1 VRLLKHPLSAVFH
14 PRRIALVG
22 ASDRPGSAGAL
33 FWENLSGF
41 TGEVLPVNGSG
52 RPVVGVPAYRS
63 LTEIPVPIDLAV
75 LVVPAAAVPGVVR
88 DAGAAHIPACV
99 VISAGFAEAGT
110 EGERLQAEVMAI
122 ARAGGIRIVGPN
134 CFGVQNSEVGL
145 NASLS
150 PSVTSGVGSLSL
162 VTQSGA
168 YGMALHSLAQDENL
182 RFNKVYAAG
191 NKADLTDTE
200 LLDYLD
206 TDGGCGPI
214 CFFLES
220 LPDGRAF
227 FEAARRVTRNRPVIV
242 CRTGRSG
249 AGGRAARSH
258 TASLAGQ
265 QRVWS
270 AAFAQAGVIETKS
283 GLEMLDT
290 ARALDRGHHPAGLRV
305 GIVTN
310 SGGTGVELTDLLA
323 DEGLDVP
330 LLSAP
335 LQAELAETLPDLASP
350 GNPVDLTTAWQ
361 RFTELYPFAIEQ
373 LARSG
378 EVDAVIAVLLQRS
391 ASEAVATAVAETV
404 ERLRAEGIEVPV
416 YVCWVAAH
424 DSRANAARLRAADV
438 PVFEW
443 PERTARAV
451 GHAAR
456 YGAWRRSGTSSVR
469 SDRPATVRP
478 ELRPEVTGWL
488 APDKAACL
496 LSEQGLPLV
505 PWSLCGSVTG
515 AVQAAESLGYPVV
528 LKAVRDDLVHKSDEG
543 GVRLGLSGPDE
554 VASAGE
560 LLLELHEGASLLV
573 QEQHH
578 GVEVIVG
585 GLRDPEFG
593 PVVLV
598 GMGGVDVEAQDDVVL
613 ALAPVRLDEA
623 EAMLRRLRGASALLG
638 ARRPAV
644 DLTSLAEVVCH
655 LGRLMAEHPGLEEV
669 DLNPVLA
676 RPDGC
681 TVVDWRVRTR
691 SSS

>member
-1 VRLLKHPLSAVFH
+1 MRLLNHPLSAVFR
-14 PRRIALVG
+14 PRRVALVG

-52 RPVVGVPAYRS
+52 RAVAGVRAYRS
-63 LTEIPVPIDLAV
+63 LTEIPGSIDLAV
-75 LVVPAAAVPGVVR
+75 LVVPASAVAAVVR
-88 DAGAAHIPACV
+88 DAGAKGIPACV
-99 VISAGFAEAGT
+99 VITSGFAEAGP

-122 ARAGGIRIVGPN
+122 ARAGGVRIVGPN
-134 CFGVQNSEVGL
+134 CFGVQNAEVGF

-150 PSVTSGVGSLSL
+150 PRLTASAGSLSL

-182 RFNKVYAAG
+182 RFNKVYATG

-206 TDGGCGPI
+206 SEGGSGPI

-242 CRTGRSG
+242 CRTGRST
-249 AGGRAARSH
+249 AGSRAACSH

-270 AAFAQAGVIETKS
+270 AAFAQAGVIVTKS
-283 GLEMLDT
+283 GLEMLDA
-290 ARALDRGHHPAGLRV
+290 ARALDGGHHPAGLRV

-335 LQAELAETLPDLASP
+335 LQTKLAETLPDLASP
-350 GNPVDLTTAWQ
+350 SNPVDLTTAWQ

-373 LARSG
+373 LVRSG
-378 EVDAVIAVLLQRS
+378 EIDAVIAVLLQRS
-391 ASEAVATAVAETV
+391 ADEGVATAVAEKV
-404 ERLRAEGIEVPV
+404 QQLRAEGVTVPV

-424 DSRANAARLRAADV
+424 DDRANAAPLRCAGV

-456 YGAWRRSGTSSVR
+456 YGAW
-469 SDRPATVRP
+469 
-478 ELRPEVTGWL
+478 LRPEGSWLTLDRRVSVEPGLGEQATGWL
-488 APDKAACL
+488 PVGESAFL
-496 LSEQGLPLV
+496 LAEHGLPLV
-505 PWSLCGSVTG
+505 PWSLCGSVAD
-515 AVQAAESLGYPVV
+515 AVQVAESFGYPVV
-528 LKAVRDDLVHKSDEG
+528 LKAIHADLLHKSDAD
-543 GVRLGLSGPDE
+543 GVRLGLTGPDE
-554 VASAGE
+554 VAAAGE
-560 LLLELHEGASLLV
+560 FLLKFREGTELLV
-573 QEQHH
+573 QQQHS

-585 GLRDPEFG
+585 GVRDAEFG

-598 GMGGVDVEAQDDVVL
+598 GMGGVDVEVQDDVVL
-613 ALAPVRLDEA
+613 ALAPLLLPEA
-623 EAMLRRLRGASALLG
+623 EAMVRRLRGAAALLG
-638 ARRPAV
+638 ARRPAI
-644 DLTSLAEVVCH
+644 DLTSLADVVCR
-655 LGRLMAEHPGLEEV
+655 LGRLMVEHPDIEEV

-681 TVVDWRVRTR
+681 TVVDWRVRVR

>member
-1 VRLLKHPLSAVFH
+1 MRLLNHPLSPVFR

-52 RPVVGVPAYRS
+52 RPVAGVGAYRS
-63 LTEIPVPIDLAV
+63 LTEIPGPIDLAV
-75 LVVPAAAVPGVVR
+75 LVVPAAAVPAVVR
-88 DAGAAHIPACV
+88 DAGAMSIPACV
-99 VISAGFAEAGT
+99 VISSGFAEAGP

-122 ARAGGIRIVGPN
+122 ARAGGVRIVGPN
-134 CFGVQNSEVGL
+134 CFGVQNAEVGL

-150 PSVTSGVGSLSL
+150 PLVTSGAGSLSL

-200 LLDYLD
+200 VLDYLD
-206 TDGGCGPI
+206 MDGGSGPI

-227 FEAARRVTRNRPVIV
+227 FDTARRVTRNRPVVV
-242 CRTGRSG
+242 CRTGRSS
-249 AGGRAARSH
+249 AGSRAARSH

-270 AAFAQAGVIETKS
+270 AAFAQAGVIMAKS
-283 GLEMLDT
+283 GLEMLDA
-290 ARALDRGHHPAGLRV
+290 ARALDGDDHPAGLRV

-330 LLSAP
+330 LLSAT

-350 GNPVDLTTAWQ
+350 SNPVDLTTAWQ
-361 RFTELYPFAIEQ
+361 RFTELYPFTIEQ

-404 ERLRAEGIEVPV
+404 EKLRAEGVTVPV

-424 DSRANAARLRAADV
+424 DARANAAPLRCADV

-456 YGAWRRSGTSSVR
+456 YGSWRRLGTSSVKPN
-469 SDRPATVRP
+469 RPVSAQSKP
-478 ELRPEVTGWL
+478 GQEVTGWL
-488 APDKAACL
+488 ATDKAASL
-496 LSEQGLPLV
+496 LSEHGLPLV
-505 PWSLCGSVTG
+505 PWSLGGSVNG
-515 AVQAAESLGYPVV
+515 AVQAAQSFGYPVV
-528 LKAVRDDLVHKSDEG
+528 LKAVRDDLLHKSDEG

-560 LLLELHEGASLLV
+560 LLLKLHAGAELLV
-573 QEQHH
+573 QQQHH

-598 GMGGVDVEAQDDVVL
+598 GMGGVDVEAHDDVVL
-613 ALAPVRLDEA
+613 ALAPIRLDEA
-623 EAMLRRLRGASALLG
+623 VAMVRRLRGAPALLG

-644 DLTSLAEVVCH
+644 DLTSLAEVVCR
-655 LGRLMAEHPGLEEV
+655 LGRLMADHPGIEEV

-681 TVVDWRVRTR
+681 TVVDWRVRVG
-691 SSS
+691 SLS

>member
-1 VRLLKHPLSAVFH
+1 MRLLNHPLSAVFR
-14 PRRIALVG
+14 PRRVALVG

-33 FWENLSGF
+33 FWENLSIF

-52 RPVVGVPAYRS
+52 RPVAGIRAYRR
-63 LTEIPVPIDLAV
+63 LTEIPGPIDLAV

-88 DAGAAHIPACV
+88 DAVAKRIPACV
-99 VISAGFAEAGT
+99 VISSGFAEAGP
-110 EGERLQAEVMAI
+110 EGAGLQAEVMAI
-122 ARAGGIRIVGPN
+122 ARAGGVRIVGPN
-134 CFGVQNSEVGL
+134 CFGVQNAEVGL

-150 PSVTSGVGSLSL
+150 PRLAASAGSLSL

-168 YGMALHSLAQDENL
+168 YGMALHSLAKDENL
-182 RFNKVYAAG
+182 RFNKVFASG

-206 TDGGCGPI
+206 SEGGCGPI

-220 LPDGRAF
+220 MPDGRTF
-227 FEAARRVTRNRPVIV
+227 IEAARRVTRTRPVIV

-249 AGGRAARSH
+249 AGSRAAQSH

-265 QRVWS
+265 HRVWS
-270 AAFAQAGVIETKS
+270 AAFAQAGVIVTKS
-283 GLEMLDT
+283 GLEMLDA
-290 ARALDRGHHPAGLRV
+290 ARALDGGRHPAGLRV

-330 LLSAP
+330 LLSAR
-335 LQAELAETLPDLASP
+335 LQTRLAETLPDLASP
-350 GNPVDLTTAWQ
+350 NNPVDLTTAWQ
-361 RFTELYPFAIEQ
+361 RFAELYPFAIER

-378 EVDAVIAVLLQRS
+378 EVDAVVVVLLQRS
-391 ASEAVATAVAETV
+391 ASEAVATAVADKV
-404 ERLRAEGIEVPV
+404 QQLRAEGVPVPV
-416 YVCWVAAH
+416 YVCWVAAR
-424 DSRANAARLRAADV
+424 DVRGDAAPLHRADV

-456 YGAWRRSGTSSVR
+456 YGARQRSGAWLTV
-469 SDRPATVRP
+469 DRAFGDRLGVGEEQGR
-478 ELRPEVTGWL
+478 GWL
-488 APDKAACL
+488 PAGESAAV
-496 LSEQGLPLV
+496 LSGHGLPLV
-505 PWSLCGSVTG
+505 PWSLCGTVTD
-515 AVQAAESLGYPVV
+515 AVRAAESFGYPVV
-528 LKAVRDDLVHKSDEG
+528 LKAMHEDLLHKSDEG

-560 LLLELHEGASLLV
+560 LLLKVRQGAELLV
-573 QEQHH
+573 QQQLG

-585 GLRDPEFG
+585 GVRDPEFG

-613 ALAPVRLDEA
+613 ALAPLRLQEA
-623 EAMLRRLRGASALLG
+623 EAMLRRLRGAAALLG
-638 ARRPAV
+638 ARGQAV
-644 DLTSLAEVVCH
+644 DLTSLADVVCR
-655 LGRLMAEHPGLEEV
+655 LGELMAENPGIEEV

-676 RPDGC
+676 CPDGC
-681 TVVDWRVRTR
+681 TVVDWRVRVR

>member
-1 VRLLKHPLSAVFH
+1 MRLLNHPLSAVFR

-52 RPVVGVPAYRS
+52 RPVAGVDAYRG
-63 LTEIPVPIDLAV
+63 LTDVPGPIDLAV
-75 LVVPAAAVPGVVR
+75 LVVPAAAVPAVVR
-88 DAGAAHIPACV
+88 DAGAMSIPACV
-99 VISAGFAEAGT
+99 VISSGFAEAGP

-122 ARAGGIRIVGPN
+122 ARAGGVRIVGPN
-134 CFGVQNSEVGL
+134 CFGVQNAEVGL

-150 PSVTSGVGSLSL
+150 PRATAGAGSLSL

-200 LLDYLD
+200 VLDYLD
-206 TDGGCGPI
+206 LVGGSGPI
-214 CFFLES
+214 CFLLES

-227 FEAARRVTRNRPVIV
+227 FDAARRVTRKRPVVV

-249 AGGRAARSH
+249 DGSRAARSH

-270 AAFAQAGVIETKS
+270 AAFAQAGVIMTRS
-283 GLEMLDT
+283 GLEMLDA
-290 ARALDRGHHPAGLRV
+290 ARALDGHDHPAGLRV

-323 DEGLDVP
+323 DEGLEVP
-330 LLSAP
+330 LLSAS
-335 LQAELAETLPDLASP
+335 LRAVLVETLPDLASP
-350 GNPVDLTTAWQ
+350 NNPVDLTTAWQ
-361 RFTELYPFAIEQ
+361 RFTELYPFALEQ

-391 ASEAVATAVAETV
+391 ASEAVAAAVAETV
-404 ERLRAEGIEVPV
+404 EKLRAEGVTVPV

-424 DSRANAARLRAADV
+424 DAHANAAPLRCADV

-456 YGAWRRSGTSSVR
+456 YGAWRRLGTSSLKPDRAISPR
-469 SDRPATVRP
+469 S
-478 ELRPEVTGWL
+478 ELGQEAAGWL
-488 APDKAACL
+488 ATDKAASL
-496 LSEQGLPLV
+496 LSERGLPLV
-505 PWSLCGSVTG
+505 PWSVCRSIPD
-515 AVQAAESLGYPVV
+515 AVEAAESFGYPVV
-528 LKAVRDDLVHKSDEG
+528 LKAVHDDLLHKSDKG
-543 GVRLGLSGPDE
+543 GVHLGLTGPDE

-560 LLLELHEGASLLV
+560 LLLILHEGAELLV
-573 QEQHH
+573 QQQHR

-598 GMGGVDVEAQDDVVL
+598 GMGGVDVEVQDDVVL
-613 ALAPVRLDEA
+613 ALAPLRLDEA
-623 EAMLRRLRGASALLG
+623 EAMVRQLRGAPALLG

-644 DLTSLAEVVCH
+644 DLTSLAEVVH
-655 LGRLMAEHPGLEEV
+655 QLGLLMADHPGIEEV

-681 TVVDWRVRTR
+681 TVVDWRVRMR

>member
-1 VRLLKHPLSAVFH
+1 MRLLNHPLSAVFR
-14 PRRIALVG
+14 PRRVALVG

-33 FWENLSGF
+33 FWENLSEF

-52 RPVVGVPAYRS
+52 RTVGGVRAYRS
-63 LTEIPVPIDLAV
+63 LTEIPGPIDLAV
-75 LVVPAAAVPGVVR
+75 LVVPAAAVPAVVR
-88 DAGAAHIPACV
+88 DAVAKRIPACV
-99 VISAGFAEAGT
+99 VISSGFAETGP

-122 ARAGGIRIVGPN
+122 ARAGGVRIVGPN
-134 CFGVQNSEVGL
+134 CFGVQNAEVGL

-150 PSVTSGVGSLSL
+150 PHLTASAGSLSL

-168 YGMALHSLAQDENL
+168 YGMALHSLAQDENMC
-182 RFNKVYAAG
+182 FNKVYATG

-200 LLDYLD
+200 LLEYLD
-206 TDGGCGPI
+206 SEGGCGPI

-220 LPDGRAF
+220 LPDGRTF
-227 FEAARRVTRNRPVIV
+227 FEAARRVTRTRPVIV

-249 AGGRAARSH
+249 AGSRAACSH
-258 TASLAGQ
+258 TASLAGK

-270 AAFAQAGVIETKS
+270 AAFAQAGVIVTKS
-283 GLEMLDT
+283 GLEMLDA
-290 ARALDRGHHPAGLRV
+290 ARALDGGHHPAGLRV

-310 SGGTGVELTDLLA
+310 SGGTGVEMTDLLA

-330 LLSAP
+330 LLSAS
-335 LQAELAETLPDLASP
+335 LQTKLAETLPDLASP
-350 GNPVDLTTAWQ
+350 RNPVDLTTAWQ

-378 EVDAVIAVLLQRS
+378 EVDAVVAVLLQRS
-391 ASEAVATAVAETV
+391 ADEGVATAVAEKV
-404 ERLRAEGIEVPV
+404 QQLRAEGVAVPV

-424 DSRANAARLRAADV
+424 DVRANAAPLRCADV

-456 YGAWRRSGTSSVR
+456 YGAWQRSEGSWLTL
-469 SDRPATVRP
+469 DRPISDEPGVVGEA
-478 ELRPEVTGWL
+478 TGWL
-488 APDKAACL
+488 AAGESASL
-496 LSEQGLPLV
+496 LSGHGLPLV
-505 PWSLCGSVTG
+505 PWSLCGTVTD
-515 AVQAAESLGYPVV
+515 AVRAAESFGYPVV
-528 LKAVRDDLVHKSDEG
+528 LKAMHEDLLHKSDEG
-543 GVRLGLSGPDE
+543 GVRLGLSGVDE

-560 LLLELHEGASLLV
+560 LLVKLRQGTELLV
-573 QEQHH
+573 QPQSG

-585 GLRDPEFG
+585 GVRDPEFG

-598 GMGGVDVEAQDDVVL
+598 GMGGVDVEAQNDVVL
-613 ALAPVRLDEA
+613 ALAPVRLQEA
-623 EAMLRRLRGASALLG
+623 EAMLRRLRGAQALLG

-644 DLTSLAEVVCH
+644 DLTSLADVVCR
-655 LGRLMAEHPGLEEV
+655 LGRLMADHPGIEEV

-681 TVVDWRVRTR
+681 TVVDWRVRVR